1 MFKQVLYSLLFT
13 ALVVSIVSCGSG
25 GRKKTDAGF
34 EYEFFTK
41 NDGKKPQNGDM
52 VTLQLMLFGKSK
64 GKDTLLQSTYQNPQP
79 ADIPYKTEQADFL
92 TKGLAMV
99 SEGDSFALY
108 IPVDSLLRG
117 NPLPPFIDPK
127 SEARFSIKIIKI
139 QSNDEYTKNMQK
151 RMEEMQ
157 KEADKKTETQK
168 PIDEELI
175 KKYVADN
182 KLDAKRTESGLYY
195 VITTEGKGV
204 NPKQGEQVATHY
216 TGYLLSG
223 EKFDS
228 SLDRGQ
234 TLDFVHNAG
243 QMIKGF
249 DEGVALLKKG
259 GKAILL
265 IPSHLGYGA
274 QGAANGQIPPYAV
287 LKFDVELVDIK
298 AATTPTPQQ

>member
-13 ALVVSIVSCGSG
+13 ASVVGVMSCGSG
-25 GRKKTDAGF
+25 GRQKTDAGF
-34 EYEFFTK
+34 QYEFFLK

-52 VTLQLMLFGKSK
+52 VTLQLMLFAKSK

-79 ADIPYKTEQADFL
+79 ADIPYKTDQADFL

-99 SEGDSFALY
+99 SEGDSLALY
-108 IPVDSLLRG
+108 ISVDSLLRG
-117 NPLPPFIDPK
+117 NPRPEFIDAN
-127 SEARFSIKIIKI
+127 SEARFAIKVVKI

-151 RMEEMQ
+151 RMEDAQ
-157 KEADKKTETQK
+157 KEADKKMETQK
-168 PIDEELI
+168 PIDEEII
-175 KKYVADN
+175 KKYIADN

-195 VITTEGKGV
+195 VITLEGKGA

-216 TGYLLSG
+216 TGYLLNG
-223 EKFDS
+223 QKFDS

-234 TLDFVHNAG
+234 TLDFTHMAQ

-249 DEGVALLKKG
+249 DEGVSLLKKG
-259 GKAILL
+259 GKATFLL
-265 IPSHLGYGA
+265 PSHLAYGA
-274 QGAANGQIPPYAV
+274 QGAGAQIPPYSV

-298 AATTPTPQQ
+298 PAQTQTPQQ